1 MLQPDLELIPAAV
14 AAAQEPQEA
23 IQVELVQEIQA
34 QTILQEEKV
43 AMALLAI
50 LQDLINTMVVAV
62 VVVAT
67 LADIKVL

>member
-1 MLQPDLELIPAAV
+1 
-14 AAAQEPQEA
+14 
-23 IQVELVQEIQA
+23 
-34 QTILQEEKV
+34 LQEEKV

-67 LADIKVL
+67 IADIKVQ